1 MNVHNHGLK
10 KRDDNKSM
18 IQEETVNAGFFEK
31 IRQPLICAAKVF
43 VFFLIS
49 QPLIY
54 LFQVPFSQDG
64 RGLFRYYPF
73 WFKWTIA
80 TIPMAFIGWYIKRS
94 LIM

>member
-1 MNVHNHGLK
+1 MWLCATALTLEPFVNVHNHGLK
-10 KRDDNKSM
+10 KRDNNKSM

-64 RGLFRYYPF
+64 WGLFR
-73 WFKWTIA
+73 
-80 TIPMAFIGWYIKRS
+80 
-94 LIM
+94 